1 MDVQTPARLRGGSAG
16 AWHSSAA
23 IPLPDGQGA
32 EHSSVLELSLLQNFI
47 LEVGRAKLC
56 P

>member
-1 MDVQTPARLRGGSAG
+1 MDVQAPARLRGGSAG

-23 IPLPDGQGA
+23 IPPPDGQEG
-32 EHSSVLELSLLQNFI
+32 EQSSVLELSLLQNFI
-47 LEVGRAKLC
+47 LEVGTAKLC